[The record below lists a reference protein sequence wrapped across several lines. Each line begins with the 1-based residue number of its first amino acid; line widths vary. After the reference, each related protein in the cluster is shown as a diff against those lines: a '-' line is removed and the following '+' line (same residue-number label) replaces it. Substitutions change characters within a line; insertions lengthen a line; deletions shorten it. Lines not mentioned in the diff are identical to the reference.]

1 MIRED
6 KISSKKNVTYLGL
19 KGHQF
24 HISMFF
30 TTGKSENHNFNNSF
44 SPVPLITG
52 TGPTNYANA
61 EYAGTQNP
69 ATANDCDKGALCAGS
84 SSLFQGDSIAGSPIN
99 SQIYNYGSGGSQG
112 QPGP

>member
-1 MIRED
+1 MI
-6 KISSKKNVTYLGL
+6 YLGL

-99 SQIYNYGSGGSQG
+99 SQIYNYGS
-112 QPGP
+112 